1 VSKKS
6 DQLVLTIIKGIQ
18 EKKGVEITL
27 LDLRKVPNAITDY
40 FILCTGNSNTHIDSV
55 AQSIEDEVKKDV
67 GDRPWQQE
75 GKTNREWILLDY
87 SSVVVHV
94 FKKEA
99 RERYNLEG
107 LWGDA
112 KITNLKEQEESIS

>member
-1 VSKKS
+1 MLKNS
-6 DQLVLTIIKGIQ
+6 DQLLLSVIEGIQ
-18 EKKGVEITL
+18 EKKGVDISI
-27 LDLRKVPNAITDY
+27 LDLKKIPNSVTD
-40 FILCTGNSNTHIDSV
+40 FFVICTGNSDTHIDAVSHSV
-55 AQSIEDEVKKDV
+55 EQTVKEKI

-112 KITNLKEQEESIS
+112 KITQIKEEETIG